1 MFGIIKCYIGLIE
14 EVKGNQIK
22 VDILG
27 VKTDFMTYVGSF
39 GGFNQH
45 LLPPIVGEQVMV
57 IKFEDSGLYLA
68 FSIPPIIRD
77 AKSNVESRTYSDGT
91 TISYDTDT
99 HELKINAKD
108 TINIVCKNA
117 NIKSDDIKVECK
129 KAIIK
134 SNSIDLG
141 DEGGGGV
148 VTTQCICPFTGSPHP
163 QGSNKIKAVL

>member
-1 MFGIIKCYIGLIE
+1 MFGTIKCYIGLIK

-27 VKTDFMTYVGSF
+27 VVTDFMTYVGSF
-39 GGFNQH
+39 GAFNQH
-45 LLPPIVGEQVMV
+45 FLPPVVGEQVLV
-57 IKFEDSGLYLA
+57 VKFEDSGLYLG
-68 FSIPPIIRD
+68 FSIPPIQTD
-77 AKSNVESRTYSDGT
+77 APSNAESITYSDGT
-91 TISYDTDT
+91 SISYDTDT
-99 HELKINAKD
+99 HELKVNAKD
-108 TINIVCKNA
+108 AITIV
-117 NIKSDDIKVECK
+117 CK

-134 SNSIDLG
+134 SDSIDLG

>member
-1 MFGIIKCYIGLIE
+1 MFGAIKCYIGLIKE
-14 EVKGNQIK
+14 AKGNQIK

-39 GGFNQH
+39 GAFNQH
-45 LLPPIVGEQVMV
+45 FLPPVVGEQVLV
-57 IKFEDSGLYLA
+57 VKFEDSGLYLG

-99 HELKINAKD
+99 HELKVNAKD
-108 TINIVCKNA
+108 AITIV
-117 NIKSDDIKVECK
+117 CK

-134 SNSIDLG
+134 SDSIDLG

>member
-1 MFGIIKCYIGLIE
+1 MFGAIKCYIGLIKE
-14 EVKGNQIK
+14 AKGNQIK

-39 GGFNQH
+39 GAFNRH
-45 LLPPIVGEQVMV
+45 FLPPVVGEQVLV
-57 IKFEDSGLYLA
+57 VKFEDSGLYLA
-68 FSIPPIIRD
+68 FSIPPIQTD
-77 AKSNVESRTYSDGT
+77 APSNAESITYSDGT
-91 TISYDTDT
+91 SISYDTDT
-99 HELKINAKD
+99 HELKVNAKD
-108 TINIVCKNA
+108 AITIV
-117 NIKSDDIKVECK
+117 CK

-134 SNSIDLG
+134 SDSIDLG

>member
-1 MFGIIKCYIGLIE
+1 MFGAIKCYIGLIKE
-14 EVKGNQIK
+14 AKGNQIK

-39 GGFNQH
+39 GAFNQH
-45 LLPPIVGEQVMV
+45 LLPPVVGEQVLV
-57 IKFEDSGLYLA
+57 VKFEDSGLYLG
-68 FSIPPIIRD
+68 FSIPPIQTD
-77 AKSNVESRTYSDGT
+77 APSNAESITYSDGT
-91 TISYDTDT
+91 SISYDTDT
-99 HELKINAKD
+99 HELKVNAKG
-108 TINIVCKNA
+108 TITIV
-117 NIKSDDIKVECK
+117 CK

-134 SNSIDLG
+134 SDSIDLG

>member
-1 MFGIIKCYIGLIE
+1 MFGAIKCYIGLIKE
-14 EVKGNQIK
+14 AKGNQIK

-27 VKTDFMTYVGSF
+27 VVTDFMTYVGSF
-39 GGFNQH
+39 GAFNQH
-45 LLPPIVGEQVMV
+45 LLPPVVGEQVLV
-57 IKFEDSGLYLA
+57 VKFEDSGLYLA

-99 HELKINAKD
+99 HELKVNAKG
-108 TINIVCKNA
+108 TITIV
-117 NIKSDDIKVECK
+117 CK

-134 SNSIDLG
+134 SDSIDLG

>member
-1 MFGIIKCYIGLIE
+1 MFGAIKCYIGLIKE
-14 EVKGNQIK
+14 ARGNQIK

-27 VKTDFMTYVGSF
+27 VVTDFMTYVGSF
-39 GGFNQH
+39 GSFNQH
-45 LLPPIVGEQVMV
+45 LLPPVVGEQVLV
-57 IKFEDSGLYLA
+57 VKFEDSGLYLA

-99 HELKINAKD
+99 HELKVNAKG
-108 TINIVCKNA
+108 TITIV
-117 NIKSDDIKVECK
+117 CK

-134 SNSIDLG
+134 SDSIDLG

>member
-1 MFGIIKCYIGLIE
+1 MFGAIKCYIGIIKE
-14 EVKGNQIK
+14 AKGNQIK

-27 VKTDFMTYVGSF
+27 VVTDFMTYVGSF
-39 GGFNQH
+39 GAFNQH
-45 LLPPIVGEQVMV
+45 LLPPVVGEQVLV
-57 IKFEDSGLYLA
+57 VKFEDSGLYLA

-99 HELKINAKD
+99 HELKVNAKG
-108 TINIVCKNA
+108 TITIV
-117 NIKSDDIKVECK
+117 CK

-134 SNSIDLG
+134 SDSIDLG

>member
-1 MFGIIKCYIGLIE
+1 MFGAIKCYIGLIKE
-14 EVKGNQIK
+14 AKGNQIK

-27 VKTDFMTYVGSF
+27 VVTDFMTYVGSF
-39 GGFNQH
+39 GAFNQH
-45 LLPPIVGEQVMV
+45 FLPPVVGEQVLV
-57 IKFEDSGLYLA
+57 VKFEDSGLYLA

-99 HELKINAKD
+99 HELKVNAKG
-108 TINIVCKNA
+108 TITIV
-117 NIKSDDIKVECK
+117 CK

-134 SNSIDLG
+134 SDSIDLG

>member
-1 MFGIIKCYIGLIE
+1 MFGAIKCYIGLIKE
-14 EVKGNQIK
+14 ARGNQIK

-27 VKTDFMTYVGSF
+27 VVTDFMTYVGSF
-39 GGFNQH
+39 GAFNQH
-45 LLPPIVGEQVMV
+45 LLPPVVGEQVLV
-57 IKFEDSGLYLA
+57 VKFEDSGLYLA

-99 HELKINAKD
+99 HELKVNAKG
-108 TINIVCKNA
+108 TITIV
-117 NIKSDDIKVECK
+117 CK

-134 SNSIDLG
+134 SDSIDLG

>member
-1 MFGIIKCYIGLIE
+1 MFGTIKCYIGSIK

-27 VKTDFMTYVGSF
+27 VVTDFMTYVGGF
-39 GGFNQH
+39 GAFNQH
-45 LLPPIVGEQVMV
+45 LLPPIVGEQVLV
-57 IKFEDSGLYLA
+57 VKFEDSGLYLA

-91 TISYDTDT
+91 TIRYDVSNSTL
-99 HELKINAKD
+99 EINSQA
-108 TINIVCKNA
+108 TINIKAKNV
-117 NIKSDDIKVECK
+117 NLQCK

-134 SNSIDLG
+134 SDSIDLG

>member
-1 MFGIIKCYIGLIE
+1 MFGAIKCYIGLIKE
-14 EVKGNQIK
+14 ARGNQIK

-27 VKTDFMTYVGSF
+27 VVTDFMTYVGSF
-39 GGFNQH
+39 GAFNQH
-45 LLPPIVGEQVMV
+45 FLPPVVGEQVLV
-57 IKFEDSGLYLA
+57 VKFEDSGLYLA

-99 HELKINAKD
+99 HELKVNAKG
-108 TINIVCKNA
+108 TITIV
-117 NIKSDDIKVECK
+117 CK

-134 SNSIDLG
+134 SDSIDLG